1 MLIAEGQWLSVVHLP
16 QDRFC
21 GQRAGVQRGLETLVA
36 DPTARK
42 GKPFH
47 RGMVSGLE
55 KERIDEIADLTR
67 RLISAVGED
76 IKRPGLQETPERVA
90 RSYMFLTEGYEQ
102 NLNAIV
108 NGAIFEEKCDEMVL
122 VKNIHFFSLCEH
134 HILPFWGVCHVGY
147 LPAGKIIGISKIPR
161 IIDMF
166 SRRLQL
172 QERMTYQI
180 ADALN
185 SVLQTRG
192 VGVVTEAYHLCMMM
206 RGVQKQESRTLASA
220 MLGGFR
226 TREQT
231 RLEFL
236 SLIGHNK
243 QI

>member
-1 MLIAEGQWLSVVHLP
+1 MKNDEQEREG
-16 QDRFC
+16 
-21 GQRAGVQRGLETLVA
+21 
-36 DPTARK
+36 
-42 GKPFH
+42 
-47 RGMVSGLE
+47 
-55 KERIDEIADLTR
+55 EITDLTR
-67 RLISAVGED
+67 RLLSALGED
-76 IKRPGLQETPERVA
+76 LERPGLVETPERVA
-90 RSYMFLTEGYEQ
+90 RSYMFLTQGYHQ
-102 NLNAIV
+102 SLDQIV
-108 NGAIFEEKCDEMVL
+108 NNAIFEEKCDEMVL

-147 LPAGKIIGISKIPR
+147 LPMGKIIGISKIPR
-161 IIDMF
+161 IVDMF

-180 ADALN
+180 AEALN
-185 SVLQTRG
+185 SVINTRG

-236 SLIGHNK
+236 SLIGHHN

>member
-1 MLIAEGQWLSVVHLP
+1 LSKDEKNTMKNDEQEREG
-16 QDRFC
+16 
-21 GQRAGVQRGLETLVA
+21 
-36 DPTARK
+36 
-42 GKPFH
+42 
-47 RGMVSGLE
+47 
-55 KERIDEIADLTR
+55 EITDLTR
-67 RLISAVGED
+67 RLLSALGED
-76 IKRPGLQETPERVA
+76 LERPGLVETPERVA
-90 RSYMFLTEGYEQ
+90 RSYMFLTQGYHQ
-102 NLNAIV
+102 SLDQIV
-108 NGAIFEEKCDEMVL
+108 NNAIFEEKCDEMVL

-147 LPAGKIIGISKIPR
+147 LPMGKIIGISKIPR
-161 IIDMF
+161 IVDMF

-180 ADALN
+180 AEALN
-185 SVLQTRG
+185 SVINTRG

-236 SLIGHNK
+236 SLIGHHN

>member
-1 MLIAEGQWLSVVHLP
+1 MSKDEKNTMKNDEQEREG
-16 QDRFC
+16 
-21 GQRAGVQRGLETLVA
+21 
-36 DPTARK
+36 
-42 GKPFH
+42 
-47 RGMVSGLE
+47 
-55 KERIDEIADLTR
+55 EITDLTR
-67 RLISAVGED
+67 RLLSALGED
-76 IKRPGLQETPERVA
+76 LERPGLVETPERVA
-90 RSYMFLTEGYEQ
+90 RSYMFLTQGYHQ
-102 NLNAIV
+102 SLDQIV
-108 NGAIFEEKCDEMVL
+108 NNAIFEEKCDEMVL

-147 LPAGKIIGISKIPR
+147 LPMGKIIGISKIPR
-161 IIDMF
+161 IVDMF

-180 ADALN
+180 AEALN
-185 SVLQTRG
+185 SVINTRG

-236 SLIGHNK
+236 SLIGHHN